1 MSRESDAGTEDLQI
15 TLPAVLTA
23 DLRLNEPRYATLPNI
38 MKVTTLY
45 SWIIYMMYIFT
56 YICNLFDVYVV
67 LETLQSSVITL
78 PPLYSMYALFSTIL
92 LLSIPLS
99 HLYTVLLA
107 VLVG

>member
-38 MKVTTLY
+38 MKVNTLY
-45 SWIIYMMYIFT
+45 SCIIPIMHIFT

-67 LETLQSSVITL
+67 LETLQSSVITQ
-78 PPLYSMYALFSTIL
+78 PPLYSMYALFSTVLL

-99 HLYTVLLA
+99 HMYTVLL
-107 VLVG
+107 